1 MVKCTRY
8 RFGIDLRLTYL
19 MQLEQKWASIR
30 KLRSRLVE
38 LLDQAGSCK
47 FDSFSGLVLCC
58 MLLRPINQLL
68 CGWKG
73 DHGAEQ
79 CAAQTKT
86 LKGLN
91 RVTNNLYVHFSA
103 TSHAAGRP
111 GRQCTSGLLN
121 DFSAWAWQPWHR
133 VLQRPNPDCGGSRGC
148 KACCWSIRT
157 PKAKPLALKP
167 HQFQLN

>member
-1 MVKCTRY
+1 
-8 RFGIDLRLTYL
+8 

-58 MLLRPINQLL
+58 MLLRPISQLL

-111 GRQCTSGLLN
+111 GRFVERL
-121 DFSAWAWQPWHR
+121 FSMGVAAMAPGF
-133 VLQRPNPDCGGSRGC
+133 PDCGGSRGC